1 MNTEELKK
9 AVVAAVSEYVAAT
22 EAWDDAQLAV
32 DTATGTARIVEE
44 EDAETLPDSIDIYDI
59 MDLVEMDSEGVWKPD
74 MESIDGLVSGY
85 A

>member
-1 MNTEELKK
+1 MNSDELKN

-32 DTATGTARIVEE
+32 DTATGVARIVEE
-44 EDAETLPDSIDIYDI
+44 EETVTLPDSVDIYDI

-74 MESIDGLVSGY
+74 MENIDGLVSGY

>member
-1 MNTEELKK
+1 MNSDELKN

-32 DTATGTARIVEE
+32 DTATGAARIIEE
-44 EDAETLPDSIDIYDI
+44 EETVTLPDSVDIYDI

-74 MESIDGLVSGY
+74 MENIDGLVSGY

>member
-1 MNTEELKK
+1 MNSDELKN

-32 DTATGTARIVEE
+32 DTTTDAARIVEE
-44 EDAETLPDSIDIYDI
+44 EETVTLPDSVDIYDI

-74 MESIDGLVSGY
+74 MENIDGLVSGY

>member
-32 DTATGTARIVEE
+32 DTATGAARIVEE